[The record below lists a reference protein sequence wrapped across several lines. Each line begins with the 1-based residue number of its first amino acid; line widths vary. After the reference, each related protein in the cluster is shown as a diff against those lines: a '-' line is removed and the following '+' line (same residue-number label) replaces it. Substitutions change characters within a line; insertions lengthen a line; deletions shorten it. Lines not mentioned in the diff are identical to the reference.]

1 MAPIHVSPFDFHTVP
16 HAPVRAPVRVCSN
29 LSLLAVGL
37 SAPRLYS

>member
-1 MAPIHVSPFDFHTVP
+1 MAPIHVNPSDFHTVP
-16 HAPVRAPVRVCSN
+16 HAPVRVCSN